1 MSAIGMR
8 VSYQSGPVVGRS
20 GVIVNERRRMSGT
33 PEYLVRFE
41 DGSETWLLAS
51 NVKF

>member
-8 VSYQSGPVVGRS
+8 VSYKSGPVVGQA
-20 GVIVNERRRMSGT
+20 GIIIDERLTMRGT
-33 PEYLVRFE
+33 PQYLVKFA
-41 DGSETWLLAS
+41 DGRETWLLAS